1 MAGESTI
8 NLPDLLAGSSRRFRR
23 EVLALPIVQLEPS
36 LRYMT
41 VRRGIHGSE
50 VVGTVRSGAQL
61 RPYRMAKDATN
72 TSKIEARELK
82 NYLGDIVEEFDPYAL
97 YETIYSEPLSVQ
109 RDRLAMVRTLC
120 LEMARSATEN
130 LALALFT
137 AKRNAEGNTTMDLFD
152 GFDTI
157 IEAEKT
163 ATNIASAKGNLQAL
177 GEITPSTVGD
187 VLKEFYRSCH
197 TVLKNRG
204 QIIMFI
210 PTKLREM
217 YDDWYAANFQAAPYN
232 TQFEQTY
239 LQGTGRKCVLVDL
252 PGMDDVKNIF
262 ITTREN
268 LLVGVD
274 QLSDKERFEVRRP
287 DNPKAVQ
294 FFMTMYFGC
303 DFQSIDPRTVNF
315 GSFTIGED
323 TADVSTEPEET
334 LQEDDPETV

>member
-1 MAGESTI
+1 MAGESSI

-41 VRRGIHGSE
+41 VRRGIRGSE

-61 RPYRMAKDATN
+61 RPYRMAKDAVN
-72 TSKIEARELK
+72 TSELSARELK

-97 YETIYSEPLSVQ
+97 YETCFGEPISVQ
-109 RDRLAMVRTLC
+109 RDRLQIVRTLSM
-120 LEMARSATEN
+120 EMARSATEN
-130 LALALFT
+130 LALALFS
-137 AKRNAEGNTTMDLFD
+137 AKRDAEGNTTMDLFD

-157 IEAEKT
+157 VEAEKT
-163 ATNIASAKGNLQAL
+163 ATNISSAKGNLQAL

-204 QIIMFI
+204 QLLMFI
-210 PTKLREM
+210 PTRLREM
-217 YDDWYAANFQAAPYN
+217 YDDWYAANFQSAPYN

-239 LQGTGRKCVLVDL
+239 LQGSNRKCVLVDL
-252 PGMDDVKNIF
+252 PGMDSVKNIF
-262 ITTREN
+262 VTTRDN

-274 QLSDKERFEVRRP
+274 QLSDKERFEIRRP
-287 DNPKAVQ
+287 DNPKVVQ
-294 FFMTMYFGC
+294 FFMTMYFGVE
-303 DFQSIDPRTVNF
+303 FQSIDPRAVNY

>member
-1 MAGESTI
+1 M
-8 NLPDLLAGSSRRFRR
+8 
-23 EVLALPIVQLEPS
+23 
-36 LRYMT
+36 
-41 VRRGIHGSE
+41 
-50 VVGTVRSGAQL
+50 
-61 RPYRMAKDATN
+61 
-72 TSKIEARELK
+72 
-82 NYLGDIVEEFDPYAL
+82 
-97 YETIYSEPLSVQ
+97 
-109 RDRLAMVRTLC
+109 
-120 LEMARSATEN
+120 EMARSATEN
-130 LALALFT
+130 LALALFS
-137 AKRNAEGNTTMDLFD
+137 AKRNASGDTTMDLFD

-163 ATNIASAKGNLQAL
+163 ASNIASAKGNLQAL
-177 GEITPSTVGD
+177 GEITPSIVGE

-252 PGMDDVKNIF
+252 PGMDNVKNIF

-303 DFQSIDPRTVNF
+303 DFQSIDPRAVNY
-315 GSFTIGED
+315 GSFTVGED